1 MARLLYHNRSR
12 ENRDTELNE
21 ICNQRFVKLFHSYQK
36 RDGVYDGTS
45 SGVVGMLSPIEWKGY
60 PIVSNIFVGYS
71 NQEGDFD
78 NGEYL
83 GGNNYVLGFKNTL

>member
-1 MARLLYHNRSR
+1 M
-12 ENRDTELNE
+12 LN
-21 ICNQRFVKLFHSYQK
+21 CFTSNQK

-45 SGVVGMLSPIEWKGY
+45 TGILGMLSPIEWKGY
-60 PIVSNIFVGYS
+60 PIISNLLLVTS

-83 GGNNYVLGFKNTL
+83 GGDNYVLGLKKYLRTQRI